1 MHVKG
6 FEPEFIEQVYTCI
19 NSSLSAF
26 QKHVGLKGRLT
37 IREKVPNRI
46 ICSFSYIHHKTTK
59 SNIYIYIYNTE
70 RWGSTRLAPDKILFP
85 ALKSQNA
92 QLRSLDTFMCFQS
105 ETTSS
110 KVFKLSH
117 GVLWSFS
124 FFEFNRYFP
133 EKNSIR
139 WNAVFVRL

>member
-59 SNIYIYIYNTE
+59 SNIYIYIYTILKDE
-70 RWGSTRLAPDKILFP
+70 VQLGSHRIKSYFRLSSLKMLSY
-85 ALKSQNA
+85 AL
-92 QLRSLDTFMCFQS
+92 
-105 ETTSS
+105 
-110 KVFKLSH
+110 
-117 GVLWSFS
+117 
-124 FFEFNRYFP
+124 
-133 EKNSIR
+133 
-139 WNAVFVRL
+139 